1 MSRCTVRSTVFN
13 IRCVLFG
20 YLEVCW
26 FASTAARHLHFT
38 PPCLPLLRASPLM
51 TWWKD
56 SIPAMAR
63 NLMSRWSHFSPLEIP
78 NGVHFVSVDDAVDRH
93 NLCRHTTA
101 AYAAR
106 NHQQELRVQITEPT
120 ARDLGCSSRT
130 WCPRLHRTSQTR
142 LMMWLMHPSLTR
154 PQTGRQVGRAVPA
167 DGRSACVVVRR
178 SL

>member
-26 FASTAARHLHFT
+26 FASTAARHLHFA

-142 LMMWLMHPSLTR
+142 LMWLMHPPLTQ
-154 PQTGRQVGRAVPA
+154 PQTGRQVGRGVPA